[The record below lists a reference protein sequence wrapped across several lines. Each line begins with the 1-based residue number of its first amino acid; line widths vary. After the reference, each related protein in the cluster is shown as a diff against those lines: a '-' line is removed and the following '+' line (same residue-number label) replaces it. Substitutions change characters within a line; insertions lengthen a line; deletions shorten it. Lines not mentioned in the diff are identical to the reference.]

1 MELIGK
7 LTSWDDAR
15 GFGFIVP
22 FPALKGNP
30 RVFVHISA
38 FPQGRRPVGD
48 EMLRAIVETDERGRL
63 RAKRVTFMAAEA
75 EPSVFRWTSQTIV
88 ALGLSLLFLAL
99 LSFVSYTYRLP
110 LAIPGVYVVL
120 SLVLFGQ
127 YHHDKKA
134 AQASRWRVPEQQ
146 LHLLSVLGGWPGA
159 LVAQQG
165 LRHKTRKSTFQL
177 SFGFTILLNLLL
189 LGLFST
195 FFLSLSPRQQLNFY
209 QLVRAI
215 R

>member
-30 RVFVHISA
+30 KVFVHISA

-48 EMLRAIVETDERGRL
+48 EMLRATVETDEQGRL
-63 RAKRVTFMAAEA
+63 RAKRVTFMATEA
-75 EPSVFRWTSQTIV
+75 EPSVFRWTPQTAT
-88 ALGLSLLFLAL
+88 ALGFSLLFLAL
-99 LSFVSYTYRLP
+99 LSLACNTYRLP
-110 LAIPGVYVVL
+110 LAIPGVYGVL

-146 LHLLSVLGGWPGA
+146 LHLLSALGGWPGA

-165 LRHKTRKSTFQL
+165 LRHKTRKSTFQV
-177 SFGFTILLNLLL
+177 SFGLSIALNLLL
-189 LGLFST
+189 LGLFSA

-209 QLVRAI
+209 QQVRSL